1 MSEAEVSN
9 EAADG
14 TLATT
19 PDGTK
24 SKWQKKHAK
33 EKLALILVGGTVG
46 IILLFIFS
54 LTMGIYPISF
64 GDAMGSFWNILVSF
78 FQSLLPGN
86 EFVLDDMSE
95 RIIYYLR
102 MPRSIAVLCVGA
114 GLATAGAAMQAL
126 IRNPLVDPYITGV
139 SSGASFMVVFATF
152 GGLAGILGSM
162 SIPIAAIIGA
172 VAAFGL
178 TMTVAEL
185 AGGKAMSYVLAG
197 VIISTGLSSAIALLI
212 YFNAENYTHIVKW
225 MFGSFADIPWSN
237 TRVIVFGT
245 IIPIIIT
252 LFFAKK
258 LNIML
263 LGEEQAKYL
272 GVDTALLKKLLMVLI
287 AVLAAFCVAYCGVIG
302 FIGLIIPHICRMIV
316 GGDHRLLIPSS
327 AILGA
332 FVLLMADI
340 FCKTIAA
347 PSELPI
353 GAVVAVI
360 GVPFFLFLMMK
371 EGKRYA
377 M

>member
-1 MSEAEVSN
+1 METAPSEIKNGVPAVS
-9 EAADG
+9 
-14 TLATT
+14 
-19 PDGTK
+19 PDGQR

-33 EKLALILVGGTVG
+33 ERLVLILGGGFVS
-46 IILLFIFS
+46 IILLFIYS
-54 LTMGIYPISF
+54 LTVGIYPISF
-64 GDAMGSFWNILVSF
+64 SDAMFDIGHILSN
-78 FQSLLPGN
+78 LGRI
-86 EFVLDDMSE
+86 DDTSAPMAE
-95 RIIYYLR
+95 RIIYHLR
-102 MPRSIAVLCVGA
+102 IPRSVSVLCVGA

-139 SSGASFMVVFATF
+139 SSGASFMVVLVAF
-152 GGLAGILGSM
+152 GGLGGIMAAISV
-162 SIPIAAIIGA
+162 PVAAIIGA
-172 VAAFGL
+172 VAAFGI
-178 TMTVAEL
+178 TMFVAEL

-197 VIISTGLSSAIALLI
+197 VIISTGLSAAITLMI

-225 MFGSFADIPWSN
+225 MFGSFADIPGKN
-237 TRVIVFGT
+237 AIVIFFGT
-245 IIPIIIT
+245 LIPIIIT
-252 LFFAKK
+252 LCFAKK

-272 GVDTALLKKLLMVLI
+272 GVDTALLKKMLMILI

-302 FIGLIIPHICRMIV
+302 FIGLIIPHVCRMIV

-327 AILGA
+327 AIIGA
-332 FVLLMADI
+332 LVLLMADV
-340 FCKTIAA
+340 FCKTMAN

-353 GAVVAVI
+353 GAVVAVV

>member
-1 MSEAEVSN
+1 MN
-9 EAADG
+9 EDVLPPNAPTEELDPFIARSDR
-14 TLATT
+14 
-19 PDGTK
+19 
-24 SKWQKKHAK
+24 WQKKHAK
-33 EKLALILVGGTVG
+33 QKLALILIGGAIG
-46 IILLFIFS
+46 IVLLFIYS
-54 LTMGIYPISF
+54 LTMGIYTISF
-64 GDAMGSFWNILVSF
+64 MDALQDIWNIIWTTIHNLF
-78 FQSLLPGN
+78 HNPDIQL
-86 EFVLDDMSE
+86 EDMGE
-95 RIIYYLR
+95 KVIYHLR

-139 SSGASFMVVFATF
+139 SSGASFMVVLVTLGGFTAGMAT
-152 GGLAGILGSM
+152 LSV
-162 SIPIAAIIGA
+162 PIAAIMGA
-172 VAAFGL
+172 ILAFGV
-178 TMTVAEL
+178 TMFIAEF

-197 VIISTGLSSAIALLI
+197 VIISTGLSAAITLMI
-212 YFNAENYTHIVKW
+212 YFNAQDYHLIMKW

-237 TRVIVFGT
+237 VKPLVVGT
-245 IIPIIIT
+245 IAPILII
-252 LFFAKK
+252 FGFAKK

-272 GVDTALLKKLLMVLI
+272 GVDVGKLKKGLMVLI

-302 FIGLIIPHICRMIV
+302 FIGLIIPHVCRMAV
-316 GGDHRLLIPSS
+316 GGDHRLLIPTS
-327 AILGA
+327 ALIGA
-332 FVLLMADI
+332 LVLLIADI

-360 GVPFFLFLMMK
+360 GVPFFLFLMIK

>member
-1 MSEAEVSN
+1 MIKETMLKETAGEVP
-9 EAADG
+9 AAG
-14 TLATT
+14 
-19 PDGTK
+19 PDGQK
-24 SKWQKKHAK
+24 SKWQKKHARQ
-33 EKLALILVGGTVG
+33 KLALIMIGGFIG
-46 IILLFIFS
+46 IILLFIYS

-64 GDAMGSFWNILVSF
+64 TDAMGDICNIILNF
-78 FQSLLPGN
+78 GP
-86 EFVLDDMSE
+86 SE
-95 RIIYYLR
+95 EMRERVIYHLR

-139 SSGASFMVVFATF
+139 SSGASFMVVLTTF
-152 GGLAGILGSM
+152 GGFTGLLGSI

-172 VAAFGL
+172 IMAFGI
-178 TMTVAEL
+178 TMLVAEL
-185 AGGKAMSYVLAG
+185 AGGRAMSYVLAG
-197 VIISTGLSSAIALLI
+197 VIIATGLSSVITLLV
-212 YFNAENYTHIVKW
+212 YFNIENYTQSHVIKW
-225 MFGSFADIPWSN
+225 MFGSFADLPWKN
-237 TRVIVFGT
+237 ALIIAAGT
-245 IIPIIIT
+245 AIPIVIT
-252 LFFAKK
+252 LCFAKK

-272 GVDTALLKKLLMVLI
+272 GVDTALLKKGLMIII

-302 FIGLIIPHICRMIV
+302 FIGLIIPHVCRMIV

-327 AILGA
+327 AIVGA
-332 FVLLMADI
+332 LVLLTADV
-340 FCKTIAA
+340 FCKTAAA